1 MQISVFTSDLL
12 VSTHQVQHRVHNL
25 LVPDLFD
32 LQEANEDPELEAVLD
47 VHLDNLLR
55 PLNLRQGDLVRSLD
69 LLL

>member
-12 VSTHQVQHRVHNL
+12 VSTHQVKHSIHNL

-32 LQEANEDPELEAVLD
+32 LQEANEDAELEAVLD

-55 PLNLRQGDLVRSLD
+55 PLDLGQGDLVRSLD

>member
-12 VSTHQVQHRVHNL
+12 VSTHQVKHSIHNL

-32 LQEANEDPELEAVLD
+32 LQEANKDPELEAVLD

-55 PLNLRQGDLVRSLD
+55 PLDLRQGDLVRSLD

>member
-1 MQISVFTSDLL
+1 MQISVFTSNLL
-12 VSTHQVQHRVHNL
+12 VSTYQMKHRVNNL

-55 PLNLRQGDLVRSLD
+55 PLDLRQGDLVRSLD